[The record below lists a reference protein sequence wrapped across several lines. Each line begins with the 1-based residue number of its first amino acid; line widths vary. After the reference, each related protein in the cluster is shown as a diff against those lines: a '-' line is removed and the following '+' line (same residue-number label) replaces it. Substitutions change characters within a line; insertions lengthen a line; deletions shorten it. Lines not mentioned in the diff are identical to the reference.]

1 MNETTTFTPTE
12 VFEHIKY
19 FLGRLLAK
27 REGGNI
33 RLSYRDSKT
42 GVFKAWVQ
50 VSGETGGL
58 AVFAADAQ
66 NRRHRICSLEQ
77 LDAFLFENIYDPITE
92 LESLLGLNPR

>member
-33 RLSYRDSKT
+33 RLSYRDS
-42 GVFKAWVQ
+42 
-50 VSGETGGL
+50 
-58 AVFAADAQ
+58 
-66 NRRHRICSLEQ
+66 
-77 LDAFLFENIYDPITE
+77 
-92 LESLLGLNPR
+92 

>member
-33 RLSYRDSKT
+33 WLSYRDSKT
-42 GVFKAWVQ
+42 GVFKAWIQ
-50 VSGETGGL
+50 ISRKTGGL
-58 AVFAADAQ
+58 AVFLADAQ
-66 NRRHRICSLEQ
+66 NRSFRICNLEQ
-77 LDAFLFENIYDPITE
+77 LDAFLFENIYDPIDE
-92 LESLLGLNPR
+92 LESLIGHNPR